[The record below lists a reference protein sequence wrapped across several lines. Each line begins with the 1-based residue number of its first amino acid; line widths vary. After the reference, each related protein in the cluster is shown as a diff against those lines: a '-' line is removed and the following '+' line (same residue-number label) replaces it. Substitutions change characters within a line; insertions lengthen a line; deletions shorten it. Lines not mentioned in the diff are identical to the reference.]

1 MFNSTQAV
9 PTFAGPFVL
18 SVFSKLDTNAAPGG
32 KTTYPISLE
41 MAKFIS
47 VIRDI
52 RRDPAVTSKTS
63 MLSLYKLYPK
73 LKSQSAALWTGRTPN
88 WDFEKPLACEGIT
101 MYRDSP
107 KARTLKL
114 NIGKLVLEFK
124 C

>member
-1 MFNSTQAV
+1 MFNSTQAI

-32 KTTYPISLE
+32 KTTYPVNLE
-41 MAKFIS
+41 MAKLVS

-52 RRDPAVTSKTS
+52 QCDPLVTAKTS

-73 LKSQSAALWTGRTPN
+73 LKAQSALLWTGRNPN
-88 WDFEKPLACEGIT
+88 WDFEKPLACAGIT
-101 MYRDSP
+101 MFRDTP
-107 KARTLKL
+107 KSRTLKL
-114 NIGKLVLEFK
+114 NIGKMVLEFK